1 MIINSVRIT
10 RPGGTLSTGLRCT
23 VGLIVYEQGNNV
35 DRIWSRLNFAT
46 WGVGIQNSESDVMT
60 HPRLISKKIILVK
73 YIFE

>member
-10 RPGGTLSTGLRCT
+10 ISRPGGTLSTGLLT
-23 VGLIVYEQGNNV
+23 VGLSEQGNNV

-60 HPRLISKKIILVK
+60 HPWLISKK
-73 YIFE
+73 